1 MKTMWTT
8 AKRLA
13 RKTPVERDRYID
25 FLRLF
30 AIVVVVLGHWLMA
43 VIVVRDGDVEVDH
56 LLALAPGAQYLTWI
70 LQVMPVFFI
79 VGGFANAMSWSSS
92 QRVGRRYSEW
102 LQSRTTRLLRP
113 TTVFA
118 TVWAGATLLLMTMG
132 VDPATLRMATQ
143 AVAVPLWFLA
153 VYLGIVAL
161 APLMI
166 RLDRRYGW
174 SVPLSLASAALV
186 VDYLHHGIGVPVV
199 GWSNFLFVWL
209 AVHQIGILWQRGA
222 LPRGI
227 SGNLAVAAAGL
238 VGLYLLTVIGP
249 YPTSMVGVPGSAWTN
264 NLPPTVALI
273 VLAVVQ
279 TGVMLVLRRPVT
291 AWLQRPSMWAVV
303 VAGNGRIMTIYLWH
317 MTAMITVAG
326 FGLLAGGSG
335 LAINPL
341 TGTWWWSR
349 LIWIAVL
356 LVPLAGLT
364 SLFGSFEANRV
375 AHPATNTAVVVG
387 VMVVIWGFAR
397 LALGGFVATDS
408 ATVGF
413 LAPLA
418 VLLGAWLLGI
428 TTLGRAHGGVG
439 STPS

>member
-1 MKTMWTT
+1 
-8 AKRLA
+8 
-13 RKTPVERDRYID
+13 
-25 FLRLF
+25 
-30 AIVVVVLGHWLMA
+30 
-43 VIVVRDGDVEVDH
+43 
-56 LLALAPGAQYLTWI
+56 
-70 LQVMPVFFI
+70 
-79 VGGFANAMSWSSS
+79 
-92 QRVGRRYSEW
+92 
-102 LQSRTTRLLRP
+102 
-113 TTVFA
+113 
-118 TVWAGATLLLMTMG
+118 
-132 VDPATLRMATQ
+132 
-143 AVAVPLWFLA
+143 
-153 VYLGIVAL
+153 
-161 APLMI
+161 
-166 RLDRRYGW
+166 
-174 SVPLSLASAALV
+174 
-186 VDYLHHGIGVPVV
+186 
-199 GWSNFLFVWL
+199 
-209 AVHQIGILWQRGA
+209 
-222 LPRGI
+222 
-227 SGNLAVAAAGL
+227 
-238 VGLYLLTVIGP
+238 
-249 YPTSMVGVPGSAWTN
+249 MVGVPGSAWTN

-279 TGVMLVLRRPVT
+279 TGLMLVLRRPVT

-326 FGLLAGGSG
+326 LGLLAGGSG

-375 AHPATNTAVVVG
+375 VHPATNTAVIVG

-408 ATVGF
+408 ATVGLF
-413 LAPLA
+413 APLA
-418 VLLGAWLLGI
+418 VLLGARLLGI